1 MKKDLIKLI
10 DSRKEIEKMFHPFD
24 GGKGTSFERIS
35 DVPEFQNWL
44 QEIKLELQGI
54 YDRTHDT
61 FVWETINLCGKRL
74 DGFTEKKYFIE
85 LVGKLQA
92 IRKNI
97 DKYYPDEEKE
107 SGLSH
112 SQGGA
117 SSMKKKPLIF
127 ISHSSKNKDQVA
139 KIADLLR
146 SINLSPRRDIF
157 CSSLPGYGIPNGANI
172 FDFLRERFLNYDL
185 HIIFVHSPEYYE
197 SPVSLNEMGA
207 AWVLRANA
215 TSLLLP
221 GFDFSGMKGVIGSDC
236 IAIKLDGDRSEVK
249 DRLNQLRRELES
261 EFDISDNTQGYETV
275 LLTDFGNLTD
285 ELKQYSIE
293 LVLLDINL
301 PYENGYE
308 VCRKIKQVM
317 PVPIIFVTSRDTN
330 ADELK
335 SIQVGGIDF
344 ITKPY
349 DTLILL
355 EKIKRAL
362 QLSNP
367 NNFRELVKKDCTLDL
382 HLSILKYQEQ
392 SIELTRNEF
401 RILYYFFMNEDKV
414 ISKEELLEKLWNDKY
429 YIDENVLLVNMTR
442 LKKKMKEIGIVHL
455 LENIRGKG
463 WKL

>member
-10 DSRKEIEKMFHPFD
+10 DSRKEIEKMFHPF
-24 GGKGTSFERIS
+24 GGGMGTSFERIS

-92 IRKNI
+92 IRKHI
-97 DKYYPDEEKE
+97 DKYYPAEKE
-107 SGLSH
+107 VPELSQ

-117 SSMKKKPLIF
+117 SEVKKKPLIF

-261 EFDISDNTQGYETV
+261 EFDISDNEDIIWEEARDKFISEINGDVSAPNENTGSNSV
-275 LLTDFGNLTD
+275 LITEEMKQLLKKVAVVPEGQILIVSNMQSGRCFQVGN
-285 ELKQYSIE
+285 EVIAKEYPNRRQYAVWEEALNACLQAKYIE
-293 LVLLDINL
+293 RRSDMI
-301 PYENGYE
+301 YA
-308 VCRKIKQVM
+308 I
-317 PVPIIFVTSRDTN
+317 TN
-330 ADELK
+330 A
-335 SIQVGGIDF
+335 G
-344 ITKPY
+344 Y
-349 DTLILL
+349 
-355 EKIKRAL
+355 KI
-362 QLSNP
+362 
-367 NNFRELVKKDCTLDL
+367 
-382 HLSILKYQEQ
+382 
-392 SIELTRNEF
+392 
-401 RILYYFFMNEDKV
+401 
-414 ISKEELLEKLWNDKY
+414 IS
-429 YIDENVLLVNMTR
+429 
-442 LKKKMKEIGIVHL
+442 
-455 LENIRGKG
+455 
-463 WKL
+463 

>member
-24 GGKGTSFERIS
+24 GSKGTSFERIS

-117 SSMKKKPLIF
+117 SGMKKKPLIF

-249 DRLNQLRRELES
+249 DRLNQLRRELEL
-261 EFDISDNTQGYETV
+261 EFDISDNEDIIWEEARDKFISC
-275 LLTDFGNLTD
+275 LL
-285 ELKQYSIE
+285 Y
-293 LVLLDINL
+293 
-301 PYENGYE
+301 
-308 VCRKIKQVM
+308 
-317 PVPIIFVTSRDTN
+317 TSDA
-330 ADELK
+330 ADE
-335 SIQVGGIDF
+335 
-344 ITKPY
+344 
-349 DTLILL
+349 
-355 EKIKRAL
+355 
-362 QLSNP
+362 
-367 NNFRELVKKDCTLDL
+367 
-382 HLSILKYQEQ
+382 
-392 SIELTRNEF
+392 
-401 RILYYFFMNEDKV
+401 
-414 ISKEELLEKLWNDKY
+414 
-429 YIDENVLLVNMTR
+429 
-442 LKKKMKEIGIVHL
+442 
-455 LENIRGKG
+455 
-463 WKL
+463 

>member
-1 MKKDLIKLI
+1 MKKDLIELI
-10 DSRKEIEKMFHPFD
+10 DSQKEIEKMFHPFD
-24 GGKGTSFERIS
+24 DNVGILFEKIS
-35 DVPEFQNWL
+35 DVPEFQNWF
-44 QEIKLELQGI
+44 QEIKLELHGI

-61 FVWETINLCGKRL
+61 FVGETINLCGKRL
-74 DGFTEKKYFIE
+74 DEFTEKKYFVE

-97 DKYYPDEEKE
+97 DKYYPDEKKE
-107 SGLSH
+107 SSH

-117 SSMKKKPLIF
+117 SGMKKKPLIF

-236 IAIKLDGDRSEVK
+236 IAIKLDGDSSEVK

-261 EFDISDNTQGYETV
+261 EFDISDNEDIIWEEARNRFIREINGDVSTQNENISATPALITEEMKQ
-275 LLTDFGNLTD
+275 LLKKVAAVTEGQILIDSDLESGTYIQIGSEVVAKEYPDRRKYAVWEEALNACLQA
-285 ELKQYSIE
+285 KYIE
-293 LVLLDINL
+293 RKS
-301 PYENGYE
+301 EA
-308 VCRKIKQVM
+308 VCVI
-317 PVPIIFVTSRDTN
+317 TN
-330 ADELK
+330 AGYKAVE
-335 SIQVGGIDF
+335 
-344 ITKPY
+344 
-349 DTLILL
+349 
-355 EKIKRAL
+355 
-362 QLSNP
+362 
-367 NNFRELVKKDCTLDL
+367 
-382 HLSILKYQEQ
+382 
-392 SIELTRNEF
+392 
-401 RILYYFFMNEDKV
+401 
-414 ISKEELLEKLWNDKY
+414 
-429 YIDENVLLVNMTR
+429 
-442 LKKKMKEIGIVHL
+442 
-455 LENIRGKG
+455 
-463 WKL
+463 

>member
-1 MKKDLIKLI
+1 MKKDLLELI
-10 DSRKEIEKMFHPFD
+10 DSQKEIEKMFHPFD
-24 GGKGTSFERIS
+24 DNVGILFEKIS
-35 DVPEFQNWL
+35 DVPEFQNWF

-61 FVWETINLCGKRL
+61 FVWETINFCGKRL

-112 SQGGA
+112 SQGDA
-117 SSMKKKPLIF
+117 SGMKKKPLIF

-261 EFDISDNTQGYETV
+261 EFDISDNEDIIWEEARDRFIHEINSDISIQNENISSAPALITEEMKQ
-275 LLTDFGNLTD
+275 LLKKVADAPGGQILITSDLESGTYIQIGSEVVAKEYPDRREYAVWEEALNAC
-285 ELKQYSIE
+285 LKEKYIE
-293 LVLLDINL
+293 
-301 PYENGYE
+301 
-308 VCRKIKQVM
+308 RKSEKICV
-317 PVPIIFVTSRDTN
+317 ITN
-330 ADELK
+330 AGYKVVEWQMKNGFERSIGRDK
-335 SIQVGGIDF
+335 SGD
-344 ITKPY
+344 
-349 DTLILL
+349 
-355 EKIKRAL
+355 
-362 QLSNP
+362 
-367 NNFRELVKKDCTLDL
+367 
-382 HLSILKYQEQ
+382 
-392 SIELTRNEF
+392 IEN
-401 RILYYFFMNEDKV
+401 V
-414 ISKEELLEKLWNDKY
+414 ASELLLCSS
-429 YIDENVLLVNMTR
+429 VC
-442 LKKKMKEIGIVHL
+442 
-455 LENIRGKG
+455 GKG
-463 WKL
+463 TGGGSAESLIALGTSFA

>member
-1 MKKDLIKLI
+1 MKKDLLELI
-10 DSRKEIEKMFHPFD
+10 DSQKEIEKMFHPFD
-24 GGKGTSFERIS
+24 DNVGILFEKIS
-35 DVPEFQNWL
+35 DVPEFQNWF

-61 FVWETINLCGKRL
+61 VVGETINLCGKRV
-74 DGFTEKKYFIE
+74 DEFTEKKYFVE

-97 DKYYPDEEKE
+97 DKYYPDEKKE
-107 SGLSH
+107 SSH

-117 SSMKKKPLIF
+117 SGMKKKPLIF

-236 IAIKLDGDRSEVK
+236 IAIKLDGDSSEVK

-261 EFDISDNTQGYETV
+261 EFDISDNEDIIWEEARNRFIREINGDVSTQNENISATPALITEEMKQ
-275 LLTDFGNLTD
+275 LLKKVAAVTEGQILIDSDLESGTYIQIGSEVVAKEYPDRRKYAVWEEALNACLQA
-285 ELKQYSIE
+285 KYIE
-293 LVLLDINL
+293 RKS
-301 PYENGYE
+301 EA
-308 VCRKIKQVM
+308 VCVI
-317 PVPIIFVTSRDTN
+317 TN
-330 ADELK
+330 AGYKAVE
-335 SIQVGGIDF
+335 
-344 ITKPY
+344 
-349 DTLILL
+349 
-355 EKIKRAL
+355 
-362 QLSNP
+362 
-367 NNFRELVKKDCTLDL
+367 
-382 HLSILKYQEQ
+382 
-392 SIELTRNEF
+392 
-401 RILYYFFMNEDKV
+401 
-414 ISKEELLEKLWNDKY
+414 
-429 YIDENVLLVNMTR
+429 
-442 LKKKMKEIGIVHL
+442 
-455 LENIRGKG
+455 
-463 WKL
+463 